1 MKEVDCTVD
10 VLCNKCGESC
20 IPPDARVERG
30 QPVKWIEGQGLV
42 AITHDEALILRGPC
56 LYGLIEQTV
65 SGGYDSYAL
74 EDLQKYTFS
83 LCEGC
88 LKELFDAFKI
98 PVSQREYII
107 GEG

>member
-20 IPPDARVERG
+20 TPPAARSERG
-30 QPVKWIEGQGLV
+30 QHVKWIEGQGLV
-42 AITHDEALILRGPC
+42 AITPEEALSLRGPP

-65 SGGYDSYAL
+65 RGGYDSYAL
-74 EDLQKYTFS
+74 EDLEKYTFS

-98 PVSQREYII
+98 PVAQSEYLA
-107 GEG
+107 GGD